1 MSEENR
7 STITYDDNWKN
18 VSETEYANTYDYSE
32 EKSELYENNFDKSN
46 SEQEPQ
52 KFKKQKDDTHQYLIT
67 IQLIICILIAIIAF
81 FLKNSDSEVYHT
93 AKEWYFSNLNNSVI
107 FENNKF
113 DLKSMLGL
121 STKDEG

>member
-46 SEQEPQ
+46 WEQEPQ
-52 KFKKQKDDTHQYLIT
+52 KFKKPKDDTHQYLIT

-107 FENNKF
+107 FENNNF